1 MAVPA
6 WILLNIPLAALM
18 LAFTVG
24 LPLWVIFKHP
34 EENRPVPVSR
44 EVLRPVRPVPAPAS
58 GRVARPYRANPE
70 PA

>member
-1 MAVPA
+1 MA
-6 WILLNIPLAALM
+6 WILLNVPLAVLM

-24 LPLWVIFKHP
+24 LPLWVMFKHP

-44 EVLRPVRPVPAPAS
+44 EVLRPVRHAPGPTP